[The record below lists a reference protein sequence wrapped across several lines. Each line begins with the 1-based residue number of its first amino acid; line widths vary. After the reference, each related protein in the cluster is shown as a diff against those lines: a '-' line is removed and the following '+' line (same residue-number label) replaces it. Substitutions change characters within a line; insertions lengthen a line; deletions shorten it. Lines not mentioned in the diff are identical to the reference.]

1 MSVELLRK
9 QFTVWDYHQMV
20 KAGIL
25 KEDERVELI
34 AGEIIE
40 MSPIGTRHA
49 AQVKRLINLFA
60 EILGARVIVAAQD
73 PVELSDFSEP
83 QPDIALLKRRND
95 FYATAHP
102 QPQDILLLVEV
113 ADTTIEYDRSVK
125 MPLYAASNIAEAW
138 IVDINAQTIEVYRQP
153 ASNGYQHSQILQ
165 RGQSLCIQAFPEIN
179 LNVNDLLG

>member
-40 MSPIGTRHA
+40 MSPIGTLHA
-49 AQVKRLINLFA
+49 ACINRLIRLFSQL
-60 EILGARVIVAAQD
+60 LGDRAIVAAQN
-73 PVELSDFSEP
+73 PIALSDFSEP
-83 QPDIALLKRRND
+83 QPDISLLKPRPD
-95 FYATAHP
+95 FYAAAHP

-113 ADTTIEYDRSVK
+113 ADTTINYDRSVK
-125 MPLYAASNIAEAW
+125 IPLYANSGISEAW
-138 IVDINAQTIEVYRQP
+138 IIDINGQTIEVYRQP
-153 ASNGYQHSQILQ
+153 TPNGYQQI
-165 RGQSLCIQAFPEIN
+165 QSLQKRQSLFVQAFPEIN
-179 LNVNDLLG
+179 LTVDDLLG

>member
-49 AQVKRLINLFA
+49 ACIIRLIRLFSQL
-60 EILGARVIVAAQD
+60 LGDRAFISSQN
-73 PVELSDFSEP
+73 PVQLSDFSEP
-83 QPDIALLKRRND
+83 QPDIALLKPRD
-95 FYATAHP
+95 DYYAAAHP

-113 ADTTIEYDRSVK
+113 ADTTIDYDRNVK
-125 MPLYAASNIAEAW
+125 MPLYASSNISEAW
-138 IVDINAQTIEVYRQP
+138 IVDINGQTIEVYRQP
-153 ASNGYQHSQILQ
+153 TPDGYQHIQTFQ
-165 RGQSLCIQAFPEIN
+165 KGQSLFIQAFAEII
-179 LNVNDLLG
+179 LTVDELLG

>member
-40 MSPIGTRHA
+40 MSPIGTLHA

-60 EILGARVIVAAQD
+60 EILGSRATVAAQD
-73 PVELSDFSEP
+73 PVVLSDFSEP
-83 QPDIALLKRRND
+83 QPDISLLKPRAD
-95 FYATAHP
+95 FYAAAHP

-113 ADTTIEYDRSVK
+113 ADTTINYDRSVK
-125 MPLYAASNIAEAW
+125 MPLYASSGISESW
-138 IVDINAQTIEVYRQP
+138 IIDINGQTIEVYRQP
-153 ASNGYQHSQILQ
+153 APNGYQHIQTLQ
-165 RGQSLCIQAFPEIN
+165 KGQSLFIQAFPEIN
-179 LNVNDLLG
+179 LTVDDLLG

>member
-34 AGEIIE
+34 AGEIIK
-40 MSPIGTRHA
+40 MSPIGTLHA

-60 EILGARVIVAAQD
+60 EILGASVIVAAQD
-73 PVELSDFSEP
+73 PVQLSDYSEP
-83 QPDIALLKRRND
+83 QPDIALLKRRTD

-102 QPQDILLLVEV
+102 QPQDVLLLVEV
-113 ADTTIEYDRSVK
+113 ADTTIDYDRSVK
-125 MPLYAASNIAEAW
+125 MPLYAASNISEAW
-138 IVDINAQTIEVYRQP
+138 IVDINGQNIEVYRQP
-153 ASNGYQHSQILQ
+153 ASDGYQHIQTFQ
-165 RGQSLCIQAFPEIN
+165 RGQSLFIQAFPEIN
-179 LNVNDLLG
+179 LNVDELLG